1 MNNKPNNKFTKKN
14 INLSIMDANGIKEK
28 SQELRY
34 FLQEHKI
41 NIIAQIRTR
50 AER

>member
-14 INLSIMDANGIKEK
+14 INIMDANGIKGK